1 MSANGSDN
9 TSLAKTIVLYQQ
21 ELNDKLLQID
31 RVQQDYQLRLQQL
44 QQLVLPKKQADE
56 VVKKIS
62 ALQQRSAEL
71 IPEAISST
79 ATGQIVPESLR
90 INLALQI
97 AQLNAHNLALNQAL
111 AQESLLDLAN
121 KAAILQ
127 KEREIVASQ
136 LAMLERFAPAVQLH
150 QQLLPLLS
158 EQKQLIEQLKQAG
171 DTQALLKE
179 YQQSLPTK
187 IARLDEQIAFASSQ
201 LAETEKAISRIAQK
215 YHQAWYRYQKMK
227 VQTNNADMELQSA
240 QRKARQI
247 KQQITPEY
255 QAILNKCAYILTT
268 KQKHLQH
275 LQKDYKD
282 KTANLQSLLNKR
294 QAIKIA
300 IENNTRSRKELE
312 KNIKQAKIAKQKL
325 AGIQAAAERRCS
337 PESEI
342 ALQVALLKVETE
354 INKNYLA
361 LDKASAEIK
370 NLLSQSLAYGDN
382 IRMLKKELP
391 QLEQSIAQAETE
403 YHQVAADIER
413 QKITAQAKYAEI
425 MAQTELI
432 ASAAQQKWSAAEQL
446 SQLCQK
452 EACRLALLWQLAQY
466 WRMRQQTNKDDIAAN
481 FLNTLLSE
489 AQTQISQ
496 SGQQLD
502 CLWQQYQKLTNT
514 LGRQWQAFQKQLG
527 CCWSMAEQTRQQI
540 DSLEQLINKATQKLK
555 NARTTTD
562 KLLTQQQKQQ
572 QLTQKLVRNIQLE
585 NTFSDDEIL
594 PLLQTANRLIQIHPK
609 IPIIADAPYPATIP
623 SLKSSAI
630 YALEIDEP
638 IIINQPA
645 WDAAQIQLVIKNA
658 ITAVLAK
665 NLPSA
670 SEAAT
675 DKHHRSSDKVPANH
689 TPLRQTKGS
698 MPANKMNSS
707 SQIAQLPPANH
718 QDIDIAYE
726 QELRKR
732 ILDDLAKH

>member
-44 QQLVLPKKQADE
+44 QQLALPKKQADE

-79 ATGQIVPESLR
+79 ATGQIAPESLR

-97 AQLNAHNLALNQAL
+97 AQLNAHNLALSQAL

-179 YQQSLPTK
+179 YQQSLPAK

-215 YHQAWYRYQKMK
+215 YHQAWYHYQKMK
-227 VQTNNADMELQSA
+227 VQTNNADKELQSA

-337 PESEI
+337 SESEI

-391 QLEQSIAQAETE
+391 QLEQSIEQAETE

-432 ASAAQQKWSAAEQL
+432 ASAAQQEWSAAEQL

-466 WRMRQQTNKDDIAAN
+466 WRMRQQTDKDDIAAN

-496 SGQQLD
+496 RGQQLD

-594 PLLQTANRLIQIHPK
+594 PLLQTANRLIQTHPQ

-645 WDAAQIQLVIKNA
+645 WDTAQIQLVIKNA
-658 ITAVLAK
+658 ITAMLAK

-675 DKHHRSSDKVPANH
+675 DKHHHSSDKVPASH

-698 MPANKMNSS
+698 MPANKMISS
-707 SQIAQLPPANH
+707 SQIAQPPPANH

>member
-1 MSANGSDN
+1 MSANGPDN
-9 TSLAKTIVLYQQ
+9 TSLEKTIVLYQQ
-21 ELNDKLLQID
+21 ELNNKLLQID
-31 RVQQDYQLRLQQL
+31 RAQQDYQLRERQL
-44 QQLVLPKKQADE
+44 QQLVLQKKQSDE
-56 VVKKIS
+56 VVKKII
-62 ALQQRSAEL
+62 ALQQKAAEL
-71 IPEAISST
+71 IPKGIS
-79 ATGQIVPESLR
+79 ATGNGKIAPEGLR

-97 AQLNAHNLALNQAL
+97 AQLNAHNLALSQAL

-158 EQKQLIEQLKQAG
+158 KQKQLIEQLKKDG

-179 YQQSLPTK
+179 YQQSLPAK
-187 IARLDEQIAFASSQ
+187 IARLDEQISFASSQ
-201 LAETEKAISRIAQK
+201 LAETEKAIARIAQK
-215 YHQAWYRYQKMK
+215 YHQALYGYQKVK
-227 VQTNNADMELQSA
+227 AQTNNAGKKFQSS

-275 LQKDYKD
+275 LQKDYKA

-294 QAIKIA
+294 QAIKLA
-300 IENNTRSRKELE
+300 IENDTRSRKELE

-325 AGIQAAAERRCS
+325 VGIQAAAERRCS

-361 LDKASAEIK
+361 LDKTSAEIK
-370 NLLSQSLAYGDN
+370 NLFSQSLAYGDN

-391 QLEQSIAQAETE
+391 QIEQSIEQAETE
-403 YHQVAADIER
+403 YHQVAADIEL

-432 ASAAQQKWSAAEQL
+432 ASAAKQEWSAAEQL
-446 SQLCQK
+446 SQLQK
-452 EACRLALLWQLAQY
+452 KETCCLALLLQLAQY
-466 WRMRQQTNKDDIAAN
+466 WQLRQQDNKDNMAAN

-489 AQTQISQ
+489 AHTQIGQ
-496 SGQQLD
+496 RGQQLD
-502 CLWQQYQKLTNT
+502 CLWQQYQKLTHT
-514 LGRQWQAFQKQLG
+514 LVQQWQAFQKRLS
-527 CCWSMAEQTRQQI
+527 CCWAIAAQVRQQT

-555 NARTTTD
+555 NARTITD
-562 KLLTQQQKQQ
+562 KLLVQQQKQQ
-572 QLTQKLVRNIQLE
+572 QLTQKLVSNIQLE

-594 PLLQTANRLIQIHPK
+594 PLLQTANRLIQTHPK
-609 IPIIADAPYPATIP
+609 IPVIADAPYTATIP
-623 SLKSSAI
+623 RLKACAI
-630 YALEIDEP
+630 YTLDIDEP
-638 IIINQPA
+638 IIINQPI
-645 WDAAQIQLVIKNA
+645 WDVAQIQLTIKNT
-658 ITAVLAK
+658 ITAMLAK
-665 NLPSA
+665 NRLSVDG
-670 SEAAT
+670 T
-675 DKHHRSSDKVPANH
+675 TNKHHPSSGKAPSTRMAR
-689 TPLRQTKGS
+689 LQTDGGTHAS
-698 MPANKMNSS
+698 KMNRST
-707 SQIAQLPPANH
+707 QITQPPEAIP